1 MTKKKMQDRRG
12 QCSPVI
18 HNYEFFPFPSGIASE
33 FKDGSFNQPGVNLFQ
48 GGTCGVREI
57 GRDGEQ
63 EYIKVFGGWDDVCS
77 LKTKQ
82 SYVLFMI
89 FVLIH
94 ERKVYKD

>member
-1 MTKKKMQDRRG
+1 M
-12 QCSPVI
+12 
-18 HNYEFFPFPSGIASE
+18 
-33 FKDGSFNQPGVNLFQ
+33 
-48 GGTCGVREI
+48 REI
-57 GRDGEQ
+57 GRNGEQ